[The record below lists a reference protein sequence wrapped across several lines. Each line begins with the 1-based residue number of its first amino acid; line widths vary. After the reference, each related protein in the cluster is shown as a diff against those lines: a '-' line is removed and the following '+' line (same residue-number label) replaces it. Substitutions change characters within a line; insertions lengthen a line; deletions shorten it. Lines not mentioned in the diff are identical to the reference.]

1 MFNIKIIGLKIY
13 DTEKKLFTFTFVSVY
28 LDRRSQDFSKEG
40 EGAGYGGKGYEKGLL
55 TRSIRLITS

>member
-28 LDRRSQDFSKEG
+28 LDRRSQDFSRGRGGWVRREG
-40 EGAGYGGKGYEKGLL
+40 L
-55 TRSIRLITS
+55 

>member
-13 DTEKKLFTFTFVSVY
+13 DTEKKLFTFVSVY